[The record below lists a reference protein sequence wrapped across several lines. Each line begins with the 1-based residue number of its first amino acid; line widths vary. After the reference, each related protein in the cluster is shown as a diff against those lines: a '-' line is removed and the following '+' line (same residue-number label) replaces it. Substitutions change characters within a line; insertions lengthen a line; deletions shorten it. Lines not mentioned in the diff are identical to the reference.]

1 MGSMIYCKRA
11 NENAKANR
19 DIIRQMKEAVSMP
32 IIGNGNVETAADLIN
47 LMNGFADV
55 MMEREQVAVSVSAV

>member
-11 NENAKANR
+11 NENAKVNR
-19 DIIRQMKEAVSMP
+19 DIIRQMKEAVSIP
-32 IIGNGNVETAADLIN
+32 IIGNGNVETPADLIN
-47 LMNGFADV
+47 LMNGFADE

>member
-1 MGSMIYCKRA
+1 MI
-11 NENAKANR
+11 NT
-19 DIIRQMKEAVSMP
+19 M
-32 IIGNGNVETAADLIN
+32 ETAADLIN

>member
-11 NENAKANR
+11 NENAKVNR

-47 LMNGFADV
+47 LMNGFADE

>member
-1 MGSMIYCKRA
+1 MGSIIYCKRA
-11 NENAKANR
+11 NENAKVNR

-47 LMNGFADV
+47 LMNGFADE

>member
-1 MGSMIYCKRA
+1 MGSMIYCERA

-47 LMNGFADV
+47 LMNGFADE
-55 MMEREQVAVSVSAV
+55 MMEREEVAVSVSAV